1 MKQTLKT
8 NRNLLLI
15 RKRQRQ
21 LKKNFV
27 LEMDFD
33 QAKVQ
38 IANS

>member
-21 LKKNFV
+21 LKINFV

-38 IANS
+38 IANF

>member
-21 LKKNFV
+21 LKINFV

>member
-21 LKKNFV
+21 LKINCV